1 MPKLD
6 KDTSLEELIKELKSI
21 KNKFGEVTSEK
32 QPSMVQLDPDN
43 VASRI
48 SSSVGKFLSEGTQ
61 KAGEKIGESLKGQ
74 KELLQNF
81 WGVDLGK
88 IKIGLPKSS
97 GTALATAAEESS
109 PNITPED
116 MAQTPFS
123 MTPGEGSNFNPLLGR
138 QAPSQLPT
146 ATPNEGYVAPT
157 QIPPSNDLAAAGD
170 RLRSATAP
178 GAFAG
183 MKEGVFGM
191 PQSNVGQFQG
201 QQGRTTAY
209 YAGKFLGD
217 VVRSRLDLSTAG
229 QESKLAAET
238 PGTPQYEAKV
248 IAQSKQ
254 KAAEREA
261 EIAKFQETHPEKLTA
276 EEMSAVDAL
285 LSKYLSPEGIAY
297 TKEKTGVS
305 TDTEAKKKIY
315 DMLIGHFGGRPA
327 DYLRKALGLSSG
339 ASEEEKL
346 QMLMQNLEEMEAA
359 P

>member
-43 VASRI
+43 VANRI

-238 PGTPQYEAKV
+238 PGTPQYQSIVA
-248 IAQSKQ
+248 AQTKQ
-254 KAAEREA
+254 KAGEREA
-261 EIAKFQETHPEKLTA
+261 DIAKQRATHPMQLTP
-276 EEMSAVDAL
+276 EQVAVLDADFA
-285 LSKYLSPEGIAY
+285 KYASPEGLEHI
-297 TKEKTGVS
+297 KEKTGAA
-305 TDTEAKKKIY
+305 TDTEAKQQLATILIRKHGVGSAIY
-315 DMLIGHFGGRPA
+315 IR
-327 DYLRKALGLSSG
+327 RALGLSSG